1 MSTDAPTPSSTARTK
16 GLLCPYCGTVSADS
30 ARCDHCKGLLDPLS
44 RQATQNA
51 MGPWRLR
58 DERAPFSPGFSFHTL
73 RQMISKGRISASSI
87 IAGPTTR
94 QFWMPA
100 GRAPGIA
107 NLLGLCHACR
117 ARVSPAA
124 TRCPSCN
131 ASFEVPTD
139 RQHLGLGAVHLVPGQ
154 SAPEAIAAAALTDHG
169 PPPPPAANL
178 PSAHAARAP
187 TPPSP
192 PHPDPIID
200 VLRNRVRV
208 LLALAAAAFA
218 AIILLVAGL
227 GLIVA
232 GPLWGL
238 NLTLEPAEPPAIRD
252 EPQPQEPALPEA
264 AEPTVPPPPDPTAAG
279 PEPAPG
285 PDDPFGAVRPG
296 LLSPSIP
303 DLEAAIAALEAILGQ
318 PLAEPARREGEE
330 LLREA
335 RARLLR
341 LRARELP

>member
-1 MSTDAPTPSSTARTK
+1 MSTDAPTPPPTARPK
-16 GLLCPYCGTVSADS
+16 GLLCPYCGTISADS
-30 ARCDHCKGLLDPLS
+30 ARCEHCKGLLDPLS

-58 DERAPFSPGFSFHTL
+58 DERAPFSPGFSFQTL
-73 RQMISKGRISASSI
+73 RQMIAKGRITPASI

-117 ARVSPAA
+117 ARVGPAA

-154 SAPEAIAAAALTDHG
+154 SAPEAIAAAALTDPG
-169 PPPPPAANL
+169 PPEPRAANPPAA
-178 PSAHAARAP
+178 PAP
-187 TPPSP
+187 PADAPRP
-192 PHPDPIID
+192 RPDPIID
-200 VLRNRVRV
+200 VLRNRVRM

-238 NLTLEPAEPPAIRD
+238 DLTLEPAEPPPVAP
-252 EPQPQEPALPEA
+252 EPPPREPALSSA
-264 AEPTVPPPPDPTAAG
+264 AEPSESPPPGSDAPPA
-279 PEPAPG
+279 EPAPV
-285 PDDPFGAVRPG
+285 PEDPFAAVRPG

-303 DLEAAIAALEAILGQ
+303 DLEASIAALEAILGQ
-318 PLAEPARREGEE
+318 PLADPARQEGQE